1 MDDLETP
8 SSTKAPVKAV
18 DRVALWKE
26 ESEKV
31 SAWLKQ
37 LEESSSGFLQ
47 LSRSDVVNFLI
58 SEHKTELS
66 SREMQQIR
74 TRHYDPIRHL
84 NWITPRLKEAL
95 QNDDLVTVN
104 ALQNEIKSIELS
116 VISKAKKLSG
126 VNDGGEPTLP
136 KPRKRRAKKS
146 DLTNSV
152 GESSFAESQTE
163 LPEG

>member
-1 MDDLETP
+1 MDDLEIA
-8 SSTKAPVKAV
+8 SGTKVPVKAV
-18 DRVALWKE
+18 DRVALGKE
-26 ESEKV
+26 EAEKV

-66 SREMQQIR
+66 SREMQQVR

-104 ALQNEIKSIELS
+104 ALQNEIRSIELS

-126 VNDGGEPTLP
+126 ANDGSEPTSP
-136 KPRKRRAKKS
+136 KLRK
-146 DLTNSV
+146 
-152 GESSFAESQTE
+152 
-163 LPEG
+163 